1 MSKVVKITES
11 EIINLV
17 KKVIKEQKS
26 ATRRKTIKE
35 DEYSDSGKFSITHAG
50 VPVNQVMIS
59 VELADGEGDG
69 DVSFTIDLSG
79 EKPVIIDMT
88 NYSEDIDD
96 EEVKAHVERMIEN
109 GALRNTPDFVSFD
122 IETGELNDY

>member
-1 MSKVVKITES
+1 
-11 EIINLV
+11 
-17 KKVIKEQKS
+17 
-26 ATRRKTIKE
+26 
-35 DEYSDSGKFSITHAG
+35 
-50 VPVNQVMIS
+50 
-59 VELADGEGDG
+59 
-69 DVSFTIDLSG
+69 LSG